1 MIMPIV
7 PPRIA
12 KQRSMAFGSLFS
24 FCIGAAFFILVYYL
38 PIWFQAIKNT
48 STTQSGI
55 DTLPLILAQA
65 IGTVIAGI
73 LTTRIGHYM
82 PFVIMSVI
90 FLSVGGGLITTV
102 HVDTPAHTWI
112 GYQIIFG
119 LGSGFGF
126 QQMTVAAQTILP
138 TPDVPT
144 GTAIVMFIQLLGGSI
159 FVTVAE
165 NLFTNHLIAGIV
177 EKIPG
182 LDPSTITRAGATG
195 LRDVV
200 GSQYLDQVLVIY
212 NEALVKTFQVTL
224 IMSCL
229 TVLGAVGVEWK
240 SVKGKDLTPIAA

>member
-1 MIMPIV
+1 MTLV

-12 KQRSMAFGSLFS
+12 KQRSMAFGSVFS
-24 FCIGAAFFILVYYL
+24 FCIGAAFFILVYYI

-55 DTLPLILAQA
+55 DSLPLILAQA
-65 IGTVIAGI
+65 LGTVIAGI
-73 LTTRIGHYM
+73 LTTQIGHYM
-82 PFVIMSVI
+82 PFVMLSVI
-90 FLSVGGGLITTV
+90 FLSVGAGLITTF
-102 HVDTPAHTWI
+102 HVDTPAHIWI

-144 GTAIVMFIQLLGGSI
+144 GTAVVMFVQLLGGSI

-165 NLFTNHLIAGIV
+165 NLFTNKLLSGIV
-177 EKIPG
+177 QQVPD
-182 LDPSTITRAGATG
+182 LNPSTISSAGATG
-195 LRDVV
+195 LRGVV
-200 GSQYLDQVLVIY
+200 PSQYLEQVLVVY
-212 NEALVKTFQVTL
+212 NEALVKTFQVAL

-229 TVLGAVGVEWK
+229 TLLGAVGVEWR
-240 SVKGKDLTPIAA
+240 SVKGKELTPMAA